1 MKWYLR
7 FFAAADVW
15 CLIILYPTFLMQ
27 LKSLTAANETLTSL
41 MFFSRTLYIL
51 VYFSLLVSALF
62 LTIPKRLGLMIYFC
76 QLPLRLIFSVFSFGF
91 ISYLN
96 FFSSEMWL
104 TKSMLSIILFAEFT
118 RIFYSYKA
126 YKILRLNN

>member
-7 FFAAADVW
+7 FFATADVW
-15 CLIILYPTFLMQ
+15 CLIILYPTLLMQ

-62 LTIPKRLGLMIYFC
+62 LTIPKRLGLMIYFF
-76 QLPLRLIFSVFSFGF
+76 QLPLRLIFNVFSFGF